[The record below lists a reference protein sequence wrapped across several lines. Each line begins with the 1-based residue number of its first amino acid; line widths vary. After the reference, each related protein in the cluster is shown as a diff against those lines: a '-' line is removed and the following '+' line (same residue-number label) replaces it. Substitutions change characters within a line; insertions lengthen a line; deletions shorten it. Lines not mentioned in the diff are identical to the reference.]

1 MRIRTIVGLAGL
13 GALAVAVA
21 RHLRSGAH
29 AHADHGH
36 SHGEHGEHGHAHGGP
51 GASVLIEGV
60 GVYDTVFTRLL
71 AGFYREVADE
81 ALEMAGPG
89 ARVLDIGCGP
99 GQLAAELAQRGL
111 RVTATDL
118 DPAMVERAEI
128 RLAAVDPAADAVV
141 ADVAALPFD
150 DGAFDLVISTL
161 SLHHWGDVPAGAR
174 EIARVLAPRG
184 RALVFDLDKG
194 RMPFHGPLPEPS
206 TRFRGTALDV
216 VTSDSWPWPG
226 PLPILRRVELAA
238 R

>member
-1 MRIRTIVGLAGL
+1 MRFRTVVGLAGV

-21 RHLRSGAH
+21 RHLRS
-29 AHADHGH
+29 
-36 SHGEHGEHGHAHGGP
+36 HGEGGHEHGAGEEHGHQHGHQHGG
-51 GASVLIEGV
+51 ASILIEGV
-60 GVYDTVFTRLL
+60 GVYDAVFTKLL
-71 AGFYREVADE
+71 AGFYREVAEE
-81 ALEMAGPG
+81 ALEIAGPG

-99 GQLAAELAQRGL
+99 GQLAVELAQRGL

-118 DPAMVERAEI
+118 DPAMVERAEV

-150 DGAFDLVISTL
+150 DGAFDLVVSTL

>member
-1 MRIRTIVGLAGL
+1 MRFRTIVGLAGV
-13 GALAVAVA
+13 GALAVAAA
-21 RHLRSGAH
+21 RHLRS
-29 AHADHGH
+29 
-36 SHGEHGEHGHAHGGP
+36 HGETGHQHGADGEHGHQPG
-51 GASVLIEGV
+51 GASILIEGV
-60 GVYDTVFTRLL
+60 GVYDAVFTKLL
-71 AGFYREVADE
+71 AGFYREVAEE

-99 GQLAAELAQRGL
+99 GQLAVELAQRGL

-150 DGAFDLVISTL
+150 DGAFDLVVSTL

-206 TRFRGTALDV
+206 TRFHGTALDV
-216 VTSDSWPWPG
+216 VTSDAWPWPG